1 MGLLR
6 DEDLTARKN
15 VESGLRTPDHLDS
28 LALDEL
34 SAIKDEIVEQVV
46 GSARANYIKSGKLK
60 AVLDLR
66 TDNRN
71 RLVRNAR
78 AEELIRGWLE
88 EYDPKYRAE
97 VRIGPDCSGNWV
109 TFPELVVTFERNLG
123 VR

>member
-1 MGLLR
+1 MGILR
-6 DEDLTARKN
+6 DEDIEARRN
-15 VESGLRTPDHLDS
+15 VEAGLRTPENLDK

-34 SAIKDEIVEQVV
+34 VAIRYELTEHILV
-46 GSARANYIKSGKLK
+46 SARYIKTGTLK
-60 AVLDLR
+60 AGVDIR
-66 TDNRN
+66 TKHRE
-71 RLVRNAR
+71 RLVRNTR

-88 EYDPKYRAE
+88 EYAPKYRAE